1 MTRKIVPD
9 VISGQTL
16 QKVSPR
22 ENVRA
27 AAKMMREKRIAAV
40 LVMEGEKL
48 VGIITERDMT
58 ARVIAAGL
66 DPDTTVAADIMTANP
81 DTLSPDDTAHDAITM
96 MRKRNYRHLPVVDGA
111 RVVGMVSVRDLY
123 AVANTELE
131 QDLKDRNAFIY
142 GESYGGMN

>member
-1 MTRKIVPD
+1 MIRKIVPD

-16 QKVSPR
+16 QRVGPSDNAR
-22 ENVRA
+22 S

-58 ARVIAAGL
+58 CRVVAAGL
-66 DPDTTVAADIMTANP
+66 DPDQTICRDIMTANP
-81 DTLSPDDTAHDAITM
+81 DTLSPDDTASDAIRM
-96 MRKRNYRHLPVVDGA
+96 MRDRNYRHLPVVKGD

-123 AVANTELE
+123 AVYNGELE

-142 GESYGGMN
+142 GESYGGIH

>member
-1 MTRKIVPD
+1 MIRKIVPD

-16 QKVSPR
+16 QKVSPQ

-40 LVMEGEKL
+40 VVMEGERL

-58 ARVIAAGL
+58 CRVVAAGL
-66 DPDTTVAADIMTANP
+66 DPDATSCKDVMTANP
-81 DTLSPDDTAHDAITM
+81 DTLSPDDTASDALNM
-96 MRKRNYRHLPVVDGA
+96 MRERNYRHLPVVKGD

-123 AVANTELE
+123 AVYKTELE
-131 QDLKDRNAFIY
+131 EDLKDRNAFIY
-142 GESYGGMN
+142 GESYGMN

>member
-16 QKVSPR
+16 QMVTPR
-22 ENVRA
+22 ENVRV

-66 DPDTTVAADIMTANP
+66 NPETATCAEIMTTNP

-123 AVANTELE
+123 AVYNTELE

-142 GESYGGMN
+142 GESYGGIN